1 MSIAWPL
8 LFGPMEFKVVRASV
22 PQERDQWQSA
32 WHFLPV
38 ERRDVYFL
46 PGYLQAYE
54 AEGKGEACCAIAL
67 AKDSIWLYPF
77 LKCPLENTVGFQA
90 SRDLCD
96 VQTPY
101 GYGGPVVNQQGE
113 DARFLRD
120 AWAEWSTWCAGTGV
134 IGEFV
139 RFHPLLDNRRW
150 APQEMRVFVD
160 RQTVPM
166 WLDRYPQMVWN
177 DSYFRRHRHMI
188 RKAEREGC
196 YFESLTAAGQ
206 MSWFALMYAKTQDRL
221 RAKDDTRFGSAYFET
236 LSSELGKR
244 AWLGVVRQSG
254 EVVAAVFVLEGVA
267 FAHSHLMGDRRANG
281 PAGIANLVYHG
292 IALEAARHGLR
303 VLHMGG
309 GRTVDEKDSL
319 FRFKVSL
326 SPDRANFWLG
336 TRCHNPEAYECLG
349 SEWEARHGPRP
360 AGYFLFY
367 RLQVRAAG

>member
-1 MSIAWPL
+1 MSIAWL
-8 LFGPMEFKVVRASV
+8 LPFGAMEFKVVRASV
-22 PQERDQWQSA
+22 PGERDQWQSA
-32 WHFLPV
+32 WHLLPV

-54 AEGKGEACCAIAL
+54 AEGKGEAYCAIAL
-67 AKDSIWLYPF
+67 AEDSIWLYPF
-77 LKCPLENTVGFQA
+77 LKCPLQDTGDFQPTGA
-90 SRDLCD
+90 LCD

-101 GYGGPVVNQQGE
+101 GYGGPVVNEQGE
-113 DARFLRD
+113 DTRFLQD
-120 AWAEWSTWCAGTGV
+120 VWEEWSTWCIAAGV

-160 RQTVPM
+160 RQTVAM
-166 WLDRYPQMVWN
+166 WLDRYPQAVWN

-196 YFESLTAAGQ
+196 SFESLPAAGQ

-221 RAKDDTRFGSAYFET
+221 QAKDDTRFGSVYFEA
-236 LSSELGKR
+236 LSRELSER
-244 AWLGVVRQSG
+244 AWLGIVRQSG
-254 EVVAAVFVLEGVA
+254 EVVAAVFVLEGAA
-267 FAHSHLMGDRRANG
+267 FAHSHLMSDCRING
-281 PAGIANLVYHG
+281 PAGITNLVYHG
-292 IALEAARHGLR
+292 IALEAARRGLC

-309 GRTVDEKDSL
+309 GRTADEKDSL

-326 SPDRANFWLG
+326 SPDQANFWLG
-336 TRCHNPEAYECLG
+336 TRCHNPEAYEHLA

-360 AGYFLFY
+360 PGYFLFY
-367 RLQVRAAG
+367 RLRVRGAG